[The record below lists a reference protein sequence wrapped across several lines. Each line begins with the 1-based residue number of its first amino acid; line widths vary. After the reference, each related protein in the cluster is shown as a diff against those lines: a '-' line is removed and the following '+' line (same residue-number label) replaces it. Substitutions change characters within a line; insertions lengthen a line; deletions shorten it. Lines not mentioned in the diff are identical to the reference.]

1 MKKKM
6 YYNMRIKTLKRNTSN
21 VIRKGMEARL
31 LRLTVRVRVRVR
43 VRVTFPRLPS
53 LNLIPNL
60 ALPLTLAR
68 RARRRPHR
76 STSTSTC
83 SSDSRRTSS
92 VRCTSATRP
101 ATPQAPA
108 RKG

>member
-31 LRLTVRVRVRVR
+31 FWLGVRVRVR

-68 RARRRPHR
+68 RARRRPHK

>member
-43 VRVTFPRLPS
+43 VS
-53 LNLIPNL
+53 
-60 ALPLTLAR
+60 
-68 RARRRPHR
+68 
-76 STSTSTC
+76 
-83 SSDSRRTSS
+83 
-92 VRCTSATRP
+92 
-101 ATPQAPA
+101 
-108 RKG
+108 

>member
-31 LRLTVRVRVRVR
+31 FWLGVRVRVRVR
-43 VRVTFPRLPS
+43 FRVTFPRLQS
-53 LNLIPNL
+53 LALIPNL